1 MAPSFIDLTLILK
14 DQMKTLVLFSLLA
27 FSTSAFAA
35 DLDLDS
41 VKKRLERNVQLLA
54 AISLKGAEAPAV
66 AEIIKHHID
75 IFNEIVKSQEAKEIE
90 VVEEPKQEIVK

>member
-1 MAPSFIDLTLILK
+1 MFRTIAIFSF
-14 DQMKTLVLFSLLA
+14 LA
-27 FSTSAFAA
+27 LSNSAHAA

-75 IFNEIVKSQEAKEIE
+75 IFNEIVKSQEAKEKE
-90 VVEEPKQEIVK
+90 VIEEPKQEIVK